1 MGLSV
6 SREENLLKLPLLS
19 FPQALWRQRELWWR
33 LSRREVHGRYRGSML
48 GWGWSLITPLSMLTV
63 YTFVFSQVFQARWG
77 DLQQSGPLIFAIN
90 LFVGLIVFN
99 LFSETA
105 NQTPDLVVRNSNLV
119 TKVIF
124 PLEILPAVTVV
135 AAFFHAVTSLAVLFA
150 FQIANGFLSVD
161 SSNIANYGIQPTLL
175 WLPLVWFPLLS
186 GCLAMGWMLSALGV
200 YLRDLSQV
208 VGVTINLLMFL
219 SAVFY
224 PLSALPERWQP
235 LLMLN
240 PLVIIIDQTRQVCVD
255 GLIPSLSYLAIGI
268 LLGLVL
274 CEITY
279 RAFQKA
285 RKGFADV
292 L

>member
-1 MGLSV
+1 MDGWVIEL
-6 SREENLLKLPLLS
+6 
-19 FPQALWRQRELWWR
+19 RQKY
-33 LSRREVHGRYRGSML
+33 SKEVFSNY
-48 GWGWSLITPLSMLTV
+48 
-63 YTFVFSQVFQARWG
+63 VFSQVFQARCG